1 MLYPDPYF
9 DVSLKRWKIGNT
21 DLTNAW
27 LHTVRLEYI
36 FDNVTTDISRTGANT
51 TEYAYDLYNRRIIL
65 GASCRIGGR
74 K

>member
-1 MLYPDPYF
+1 MLYSDPYF

-36 FDNVTTDISRTGANT
+36 FDWQKDGHNFIFNINGGQ
-51 TEYAYDLYNRRIIL
+51 YYRICIRL
-65 GASCRIGGR
+65 V
-74 K
+74 